1 MIHIEFVFL
10 KLLTM
15 VAGLIVAIAAYRAYK
30 RYNSRPLLHVSL
42 GFLLI
47 SIGVGSE
54 GILFDF
60 TPLTLYQASI
70 IHSIFMIGGM
80 ALILYSIYGER
91 MPGLGR
97 PEEGANP

>member
-10 KLLTM
+10 KVLTM
-15 VAGLIVAIAAYRAYK
+15 VAGLVVAIAAYRAYR
-30 RYNSRPLLHVSL
+30 RYESQPLLYVAL

-70 IHSIFMIGGM
+70 VHTVFMIGGM
-80 ALILYSIYGER
+80 ALILYSIYGDR
-91 MPGLGR
+91 IQGLAR
-97 PEEGANP
+97 PREGGD

>member
-15 VAGLIVAIAAYRAYK
+15 GAGLIVALAAYRAYK
-30 RYNSRPLLHVSL
+30 RYDSRPLLYVSL

-54 GILFDF
+54 GVLFDF

-70 IHSIFMIGGM
+70 IHTIFMIGGM
-80 ALILYSIYGER
+80 AVILYSIYGNR
-91 MPGLGR
+91 IPGLSR
-97 PEEGANP
+97 PKEGDS